1 MATRWR
7 SPPESSDGL
16 WLRRWES
23 PTRPSILLAFSV
35 ALATDSPAISSGMA
49 AFSSALNSESRWW
62 NW

>member
-1 MATRWR
+1 
-7 SPPESSDGL
+7 
-16 WLRRWES
+16 
-23 PTRPSILLAFSV
+23 LLALSV